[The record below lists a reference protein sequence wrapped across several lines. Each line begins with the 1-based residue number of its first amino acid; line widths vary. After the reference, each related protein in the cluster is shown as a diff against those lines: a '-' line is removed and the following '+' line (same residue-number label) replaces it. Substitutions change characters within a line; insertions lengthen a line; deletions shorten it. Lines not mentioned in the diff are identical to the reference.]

1 MSFSALFSVFT
12 LTWITEKQLERVTE
26 NKGDE
31 FRRKKNI
38 AIQSGGEKMR
48 NASRQQGE
56 NERQS
61 CKTTTRERE
70 KSVLHVH
77 ICVLLIRRKCVL
89 HVQFVFLLIR
99 SISLE
104 AIFIVV
110 PI

>member
-26 NKGDE
+26 NKEDE

-48 NASRQQGE
+48 NASGQQGE
-56 NERQS
+56 NERPS
-61 CKTTTRERE
+61 CKTTASERE

-77 ICVLLIRRKCVL
+77 ICVLPIRRKCVV
-89 HVQFVFLLIR
+89 HVQFVFLLI
-99 SISLE
+99 
-104 AIFIVV
+104 
-110 PI
+110 